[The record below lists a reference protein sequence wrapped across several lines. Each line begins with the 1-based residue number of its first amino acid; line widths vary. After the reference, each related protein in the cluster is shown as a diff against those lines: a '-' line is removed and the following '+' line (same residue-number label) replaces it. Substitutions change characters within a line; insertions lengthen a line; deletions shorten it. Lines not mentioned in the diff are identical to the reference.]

1 MGWECC
7 GSGDGRGAYSRP
19 CRRTR
24 QKKFY
29 WYTTYGT
36 ITVEESCL
44 LDKAT
49 KKLVRPFSEA
59 AGVRCRSHSLPLE
72 RAITDFGVDIPFGQ
86 VAAKLQEHYGISVA
100 VCAARTITE
109 RVACDLAEA
118 DCLPAESDS
127 HTTDRL
133 IAETDGG
140 MIPIVKTQAD
150 APDARKGKVL
160 YWREAKVC
168 LVQRQGETVPKVGI
182 TMGGPAEA
190 GLLMKQ
196 LALALGFNARTHLHC
211 VGDGAQWIAD
221 QIEVQFGAQGRF
233 LVDLFH
239 VCDYLAPASKV
250 CAPDAARDWLQS
262 RKKRLLAGQAADL
275 IAELKLHVEPKSVDE
290 EHAPVRAAWRYL
302 ANRLEQ
308 LDYPRALALD
318 LPVGSGAI
326 ESAHRYLV
334 QARLKRPGAWW
345 REDMAQAMLNLRVMR
360 QNRLWEAYWE
370 KRWTQPLRMAA

>member
-1 MGWECC
+1 LKKG
-7 GSGDGRGAYSRP
+7 GYSSTGRVPPVAP
-19 CRRTR
+19 
-24 QKKFY
+24 Q
-29 WYTTYGT
+29 
-36 ITVEESCL
+36 
-44 LDKAT
+44 
-49 KKLVRPFSEA
+49 
-59 AGVRCRSHSLPLE
+59 
-72 RAITDFGVDIPFGQ
+72 DIPFGQ

-239 VCDYLAPASKV
+239 VCDYLAPACQNCIGGAHCSTFPVSKGIFEGSQMTETIV
-250 CAPDAARDWLQS
+250 AFL
-262 RKKRLLAGQAADL
+262 
-275 IAELKLHVEPKSVDE
+275 
-290 EHAPVRAAWRYL
+290 RANA
-302 ANRLEQ
+302 EQ
-308 LDYPRALALD
+308 LD
-318 LPVGSGAI
+318 V
-326 ESAHRYLV
+326 
-334 QARLKRPGAWW
+334 
-345 REDMAQAMLNLRVMR
+345 DMAEALNIPLAELRQESLGWLHR
-360 QNRLWEAYWE
+360 E
-370 KRWTQPLRMAA
+370 T

>member
-1 MGWECC
+1 M
-7 GSGDGRGAYSRP
+7 
-19 CRRTR
+19 
-24 QKKFY
+24 
-29 WYTTYGT
+29 
-36 ITVEESCL
+36 
-44 LDKAT
+44 
-49 KKLVRPFSEA
+49 
-59 AGVRCRSHSLPLE
+59 
-72 RAITDFGVDIPFGQ
+72 
-86 VAAKLQEHYGISVA
+86 
-100 VCAARTITE
+100 
-109 RVACDLAEA
+109 
-118 DCLPAESDS
+118 PAESDS

-370 KRWTQPLRMAA
+370 KRWT

>member
-1 MGWECC
+1 M
-7 GSGDGRGAYSRP
+7 
-19 CRRTR
+19 
-24 QKKFY
+24 
-29 WYTTYGT
+29 
-36 ITVEESCL
+36 
-44 LDKAT
+44 
-49 KKLVRPFSEA
+49 
-59 AGVRCRSHSLPLE
+59 PLE

-233 LVDLFH
+233 RVDLFH